1 MAVPVL
7 KLRWYTPMPTSTMS
21 NTAAR
26 VSSARSQACLGLG
39 GWLMAL

>member
-1 MAVPVL
+1 
-7 KLRWYTPMPTSTMS
+7 MS